1 VEASKEAEMEDLKK
15 RLLNLRKER
24 RKLEK
29 ELESTIDEYFPPL
42 TDGSGKAE
50 AEAVLVEDK
59 KLYYERMG
67 KLLIFFLYRNVL
79 CDMLKLCKIYLCTY
93 YIIYVAAICVL
104 Q

>member
-1 VEASKEAEMEDLKK
+1 MEDLKK

-67 KLLIFFLYRNVL
+67 KLLMFFFIYRNVL

-93 YIIYVAAICVL
+93 YYLCSCHMCFAIT
-104 Q
+104 